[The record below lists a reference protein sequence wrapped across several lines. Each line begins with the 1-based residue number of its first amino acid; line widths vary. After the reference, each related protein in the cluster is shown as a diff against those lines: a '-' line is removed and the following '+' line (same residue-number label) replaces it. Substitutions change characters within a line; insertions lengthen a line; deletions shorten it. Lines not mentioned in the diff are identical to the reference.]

1 MTWDIFLGI
10 SALVAAFIPIGKII
24 VNNTKAM
31 TSLEVTC
38 KNLAD
43 HNKQQDHEIVDI
55 NTKLCDHEKKLGD
68 HETRISVIESKE

>member
-1 MTWDIFLGI
+1 MTWEIFLGI

-38 KNLAD
+38 KNLAE
-43 HNKQQDHEIVDI
+43 HNKQQDHEIVEI
-55 NTKLCDHEKKLGD
+55 NDKLVDHAKKLVD
-68 HETRISVIESKE
+68 HETRITVIEREK